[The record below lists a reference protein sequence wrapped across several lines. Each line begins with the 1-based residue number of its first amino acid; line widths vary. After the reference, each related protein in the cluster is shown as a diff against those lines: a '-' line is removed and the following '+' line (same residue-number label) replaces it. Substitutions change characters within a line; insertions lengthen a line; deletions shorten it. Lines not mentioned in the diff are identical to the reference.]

1 MRKKN
6 LLIFLL
12 ISSNYISAQ
21 IFKQPY
27 YFIGQDEMHVFTQ
40 SNDTLYAS
48 TTFSLEHF
56 NIEKYKKHYK
66 IRSVNEN
73 QSELLI
79 VKLESL
85 DSILLTTDPYPED
98 RFKISVYQRK
108 NEKEITLIK
117 DIEHLT
123 KERME
128 HYHTDSIKSND
139 NVGMNLY
146 SLSYMKEL
154 LNLKKVKSKK
164 DMDKI
169 NQELNHPKYLE
180 FLKNYIKQSK
190 LSDPYAS
197 ILNANLINSACL
209 NLGYSPIGASFI
221 MGIIKSNKSREKKE
235 KIINEFYSRINP

>member
-1 MRKKN
+1 MKN
-6 LLIFLL
+6 LFFIFFLGL
-12 ISSNYISAQ
+12 FSSINSQ

-27 YFIGQDEMHVFTQ
+27 YFVGQDEMHVFRQ

-48 TTFSLEHF
+48 TTFSLEPF

-66 IRSVNEN
+66 ICSINEN
-73 QSELLI
+73 QSDLLI

-85 DSILLTTDPYPED
+85 DSIPLTTDPYPED

-108 NEKEITLIK
+108 NEKEIILIK

-123 KERME
+123 KEGMA
-128 HYHTDSIKSND
+128 HYHIDTIKSND
-139 NVGMNLY
+139 NSGMNLY

-164 DMDKI
+164 DTDKI

-180 FLKNYIKQSK
+180 FAEKYIRQNK
-190 LSDPYAS
+190 LFDPYAS

-209 NLGYSPIGASFI
+209 NLGYSPIGAGFI
-221 MGIIKSNKSREKKE
+221 IDIIKSDNSREEKE